1 MKTVQLSD
9 IRLEVHDEGSGTPI
23 LFVHGFP
30 LSHAMWRGQL
40 GPLAARFRVIA
51 PDLRGFGASEMTPG
65 GGGGGGGGG
74 EAGSTMRQ
82 LADDCAAVVE
92 QLCGGRPVVVCGLS
106 MGGYVAWQFARHH
119 GAKLRG
125 LVLCDT
131 KAAGDTPEAA
141 ETRRKMAE
149 HVLKHGTGAV
159 AEAMP
164 AKLFAAATH
173 TAQPAVVAEV
183 RRTIET
189 TNPAGLAAAQRGMAA
204 REDVRA
210 WLPTIRVPTLVVVGR
225 EDAIS
230 PPEEMQA
237 IASAIPGAEFHV
249 IEGAG
254 HMAPLESPAEFNR
267 LLTAFVERV

>member
-1 MKTVQLSD
+1 MKTIQLPD
-9 IRLEVHDEGSGTPI
+9 IRLQVYDEGSGTPI

-40 GPLAARFRVIA
+40 APLAKRFRVIA
-51 PDLRGFGASEMTPG
+51 PDLRGFGASEMTPDT
-65 GGGGGGGGG
+65 
-74 EAGSTMRQ
+74 GSGSEGTAAETTMRQ
-82 LADDCAAVVE
+82 LADDCAALVD
-92 QLCGGRPVVVCGLS
+92 QLCDGRPVVLCGLS
-106 MGGYVAWQFARHH
+106 MGGYVAWQFAKHH
-119 GAKLRG
+119 GSKLRA

-131 KAAGDTPEAA
+131 KAAADTPEAA

-149 HVLKHGTGAV
+149 HVTKHGTGAV

-173 TAQPAVVAEV
+173 TEQPAIVAEI

-189 TNPAGLAAAQRGMAA
+189 TSPAGLSAAQRGMAA
-204 REDVRA
+204 RDDVRGDLA
-210 WLPTIRVPTLVVVGR
+210 GIRVPTLVIVGR
-225 EDAIS
+225 HDAIS

-237 IASAIPGAEFHV
+237 IAEAIPGAEFHV

-254 HMAPLESPAEFNR
+254 HMSPLESPDEFNR
-267 LLTAFVERV
+267 LLTAFVERLG

>member
-1 MKTVQLSD
+1 MKTVALAD
-9 IRLEVHDEGSGTPI
+9 IRLLVYDKGSGTPI

-40 GPLAARFRVIA
+40 GALAARFRVIA

-65 GGGGGGGGG
+65 GG
-74 EAGSTMRQ
+74 EQVSTMRQ
-82 LADDCAAVVE
+82 LADDCAAVVD
-92 QLCGGRPVVVCGLS
+92 QLCGGKPVVLCGLS
-106 MGGYVAWQFARHH
+106 MGGYVAWQFAKHH
-119 GAKLRG
+119 AGKLRA

-131 KAAGDTPEAA
+131 KAAADTPEAA

-164 AKLFAAATH
+164 GKLFAAATH
-173 TAQPAVVAEV
+173 TAQPAVVGEI

-210 WLPTIRVPTLVVVGR
+210 WLPSIRVPTLVVVGR
-225 EDAIS
+225 EDGIS
-230 PPEEMQA
+230 PPDEMRA
-237 IASAIPGAEFHV
+237 IAEAIPGAEFHV

-254 HMAPLESPAEFNR
+254 HMAPLESPAEFNQ
-267 LLTAFVERV
+267 LLTAFVERLPKFAVEV

>member
-9 IRLEVHDEGSGTPI
+9 IRLQVHDEGSGTPI

-30 LSHAMWRGQL
+30 LSHAMWSGQL
-40 GPLAARFRVIA
+40 EPLAKRFRVIA

-65 GGGGGGGGG
+65 DPT
-74 EAGSTMRQ
+74 AAVTTMRQ
-82 LADDCAAVVE
+82 LADDCAAVVD
-92 QLCGGRPVVVCGLS
+92 QLCGGRPVVFCGLS
-106 MGGYVAWQFARHH
+106 MGGYVAWQFAKHH

-159 AEAMP
+159 AEMMLP
-164 AKLFAAATH
+164 KLFAAAT
-173 TAQPAVVAEV
+173 QKERPAIAAEI
-183 RRTIET
+183 RRTMEQS
-189 TNPAGLAAAQRGMAA
+189 NPAAVAAAQRGMAA
-204 REDVRA
+204 RDDVRER
-210 WLPTIRVPTLVVVGR
+210 LPTIRVPTLVVVGR

-230 PPEEMQA
+230 PPDEMRA
-237 IASAIPGAEFHV
+237 FAEAIPGAEFHV
-249 IEGAG
+249 IEGVG

-267 LLTAFVERV
+267 LLTTFVERL

>member
-9 IRLEVHDEGSGTPI
+9 IRLQVYDEGTGTPI

-30 LSHAMWRGQL
+30 LSHAMWSGQL
-40 GPLAARFRVIA
+40 EPLAKRFRVIA

-65 GGGGGGGGG
+65 GDA
-74 EAGSTMRQ
+74 EQTTSMRQ
-82 LADDCAAVVE
+82 LADDCAAVVD
-92 QLCGGRPVVVCGLS
+92 QLCGGGPVVLCGLS
-106 MGGYVAWQFARHH
+106 MGGYVAWQFTKHH
-119 GAKLRG
+119 GNKLRG

-131 KAAGDTPEAA
+131 KAAADAPEAA

-173 TAQPAVVAEV
+173 TTQPAIVADI
-183 RRTIET
+183 RRTIEQT
-189 TNPAGLAAAQRGMAA
+189 KPAALAAAQRGMAA
-204 REDVRA
+204 REDVRP
-210 WLPTIRVPTLVVVGR
+210 WLAEIRVPTLVIVGR

-230 PPEEMQA
+230 PPDEMRSFA
-237 IASAIPGAEFHV
+237 ESIPGAEFHV

>member
-9 IRLEVHDEGSGTPI
+9 IRLQVHDEGSGTPI

-30 LSHAMWRGQL
+30 LSHAMWRSQL
-40 GPLAARFRVIA
+40 GPMAARFRVIA

-65 GGGGGGGGG
+65 NGGDRPT
-74 EAGSTMRQ
+74 TMRQ
-82 LADDCAAVVE
+82 LADDCATVVD
-92 QLCGGRPVVVCGLS
+92 QLCGGRPVVLCGLS
-106 MGGYVAWQFARHH
+106 MGGYVAWQFAKHH
-119 GAKLRG
+119 TAKLRA

-131 KAAGDTPEAA
+131 KAASDAPEAA
-141 ETRRKMAE
+141 ETRRKMAD

-164 AKLFAAATH
+164 AKLFAPGTH
-173 TAQPAVVAEV
+173 NNQPQVVAEI
-183 RRTIET
+183 RRTIEA

-210 WLPTIRVPTLVVVGR
+210 WLSSISVPTLVVVGR

-230 PPEEMQA
+230 PPDEMRA
-237 IASAIPGAEFHV
+237 IAEAIPGAEFHV

-254 HMAPLESPAEFNR
+254 HMSPLESPDEFNR
-267 LLTAFVERV
+267 LLSAFVERV